1 MTGYHAVLLQRHDVA
16 DREAAAAKILRAA
29 DVEGFIQLVQ
39 PVLRIAPA
47 VEAARVDGGVIFL
60 FNGKPLLCQIL
71 CVHKAELRRIIII
84 PKLIDY
90 KAVSGVT
97 EKRLFIVRRRKAVFD
112 RLPFGG
118 FHAEDAVKAADFL
131 RIERHG
137 LGVVRVKH
145 IHAHVPFHELQR
157 TLLCQRQHI
166 GIGVAVG
173 VHALNRDGRV
183 GDAAVVRRCDR
194 LRLLHGDLLH
204 RPGCK
209 ALRLL
214 VQPALLADFRVMAV
228 DIRNQGG

>member
-1 MTGYHAVLLQRHDVA
+1 MTGYHAVLLQRYDVA
-16 DREAAAAKILRAA
+16 DGEAVAAKILRAA
-29 DVEGFIQLVQ
+29 DVEGLIQRVQ
-39 PVLRIAPA
+39 AVLRIAPM
-47 VEAARVDGGVIFL
+47 VEAARVDGGVISL

-71 CVHKAELRRIIII
+71 GVHKANLRRIIII
-84 PKLIDY
+84 PKLIDG
-90 KAVSGVT
+90 KAVGGVV
-97 EKRLFIVRRRKAVFD
+97 EECFFIVLRREAVFD

-118 FHAEDAVKAADFL
+118 FHAEDAVKAADIL

-145 IHAHVPFHELQR
+145 IHAYIPFHELQR

-173 VHALNRDGRV
+173 VHALNRNRRV

-204 RPGCK
+204 RLGGK

-214 VQPALLADFRVMAV
+214 IQPALLADFRVMAV

>member
-16 DREAAAAKILRAA
+16 DGQAVTAKILRAA
-29 DVEGFIQLVQ
+29 DVEGLIQLVQ

-47 VEAARVDGGVIFL
+47 VEAARVDGGVISL
-60 FNGKPLLCQIL
+60 FNGKPLLLQIL
-71 CVHKAELRRIIII
+71 GVHKAKLRRIIII
-84 PKLIDY
+84 PKLIDG
-90 KAVSGVT
+90 KAVGRVT
-97 EKRLFIVRRRKAVFD
+97 EKRLFIVRRCEAVFD

-118 FHAEDAVKAADFL
+118 FHAEDAVKAADIL
-131 RIERHG
+131 RIESHG

-145 IHAHVPFHELQR
+145 IHAYIPFHELQR
-157 TLLCQRQHI
+157 ALLCQRQHI

-173 VHALNRDGRV
+173 VHALNRNRRV

-204 RPGCK
+204 RLGGK

-214 VQPALLADFRVMAV
+214 IQPALLADFRVMAV

>member
-16 DREAAAAKILRAA
+16 DGQAVAAKILRAA
-29 DVEGFIQLVQ
+29 EVEGLIQLVQ

-47 VEAARVDGGVIFL
+47 VKVSHIDGGVVITL
-60 FNGKPLLCQIL
+60 YGKPLLLQIL
-71 CVHKAELRRIIII
+71 GVHKAKLRRIIII
-84 PKLIDY
+84 PKLIDG
-90 KAVSGVT
+90 KAVGGVT
-97 EKRLFIVRRRKAVFD
+97 EERLFIVLRRKAVFD

-131 RIERHG
+131 RIEGHG

-173 VHALNRDGRV
+173 VHALNRNHRV

-204 RPGCK
+204 RLGGK
-209 ALRLL
+209 ALRLP
-214 VQPALLADFRVMAV
+214 VQPALLADFRIMTV

>member
-16 DREAAAAKILRAA
+16 DGQAVAAKILRSA
-29 DVEGFIQLVQ
+29 DVEGLIQHVQ

-47 VEAARVDGGVIFL
+47 VEVSRVDGGVIL
-60 FNGKPLLCQIL
+60 PSGGKPLLLQIL
-71 CVHKAELRRIIII
+71 GVHKAELRRVVAA
-84 PKLIDY
+84 PELVDY
-90 KAVSGVT
+90 KAVGGVV
-97 EKRLFIVRRRKAVFD
+97 EERLFIVRRCKAVFD

-118 FHAEDAVKAADFL
+118 FHSEDTVKAADFL
-131 RIERHG
+131 CIEGHG
-137 LGVVRVKH
+137 LCVVGVKH
-145 IHAHVPFHELQR
+145 IHAYIPFHELQR

-173 VHALNRDGRV
+173 VHALNRNRRV
-183 GDAAVVRRCDR
+183 GDAAVIRHCDR

-204 RPGCK
+204 RLGGK

-214 VQPALLADFRVMAV
+214 IQPALLADFRVMAV

>member
-16 DREAAAAKILRAA
+16 DRQAVAAKILRAA
-29 DVEGFIQLVQ
+29 DVEGLIQLVQ

-47 VEAARVDGGVIFL
+47 VEAARVDGGVILL
-60 FNGKPLLCQIL
+60 FNGKPLLRQIL
-71 CVHKAELRRIIII
+71 GVHKAELRRVVAA
-84 PKLIDY
+84 PELVDY
-90 KAVSGVT
+90 KAVGGVV
-97 EKRLFIVRRRKAVFD
+97 EKRLFIVRRCEAVFD

-118 FHAEDAVKAADFL
+118 FHTEDAVKAADFL
-131 RIERHG
+131 CIEGHG

-173 VHALNRDGRV
+173 VHALNRNRRV
-183 GDAAVVRRCDR
+183 GHFSVVRRCDR
-194 LRLLHGDLLH
+194 LRLLHGDILH
-204 RPGCK
+204 RLGGK
-209 ALRLL
+209 TLRLP

>member
-16 DREAAAAKILRAA
+16 DREAVAAKILRAA

-47 VEAARVDGGVIFL
+47 VKVSRVDGGVISL
-60 FNGKPLLCQIL
+60 FNGKPLLRQIL
-71 CVHKAELRRIIII
+71 GVHKAELRRIIII
-84 PKLIDY
+84 PKLIDG
-90 KAVSGVT
+90 KAVGGVV
-97 EKRLFIVRRRKAVFD
+97 EERLFIVRRREAVFD
-112 RLPFGG
+112 RLPFGD
-118 FHAEDAVKAADFL
+118 FHSEDAVKAADFL
-131 RIERHG
+131 CIEGHG

-173 VHALNRDGRV
+173 VHALNRNRRV

-194 LRLLHGDLLH
+194 LRLLHGNLLH
-204 RPGCK
+204 RLGGK

>member
-16 DREAAAAKILRAA
+16 DGQAVTAKILRSAE
-29 DVEGFIQLVQ
+29 VEGLIQHVQ

-47 VEAARVDGGVIFL
+47 VEVSRVDGGVISL
-60 FNGKPLLCQIL
+60 FNGKPLLLQIL
-71 CVHKAELRRIIII
+71 GVHKAELRRIIII
-84 PKLIDY
+84 PKLIDG
-90 KAVSGVT
+90 KAVGGVV
-97 EKRLFIVRRRKAVFD
+97 EERLFIVLRRKAVFD

-131 RIERHG
+131 RIENHG
-137 LGVVRVKH
+137 LGVVGVKH
-145 IHAHVPFHELQR
+145 IHAYIPFHELQR
-157 TLLCQRQHI
+157 ALFCQRQHI

-173 VHALNRDGRV
+173 VHALNRNRRV

-194 LRLLHGDLLH
+194 LQLLHGDLLH
-204 RPGCK
+204 RLGGK

-214 VQPALLADFRVMAV
+214 IQPALLADFRVMAV

>member
-16 DREAAAAKILRAA
+16 DGQAVTAKILRAA
-29 DVEGFIQLVQ
+29 DVEGLIQCVQ

-47 VEAARVDGGVIFL
+47 VEAARVDGGVVITL
-60 FNGKPLLCQIL
+60 YGKPLLLQIL
-71 CVHKAELRRIIII
+71 GVHKAELRRIVV
-84 PKLIDY
+84 
-90 KAVSGVT
+90 VSELVDGKGICGIF
-97 EKRLFIVRRRKAVFD
+97 EERLLVVLRRKAFLD

-118 FHAEDAVKAADFL
+118 FHAEDAVKAADIL
-131 RIERHG
+131 CIERHG

-157 TLLCQRQHI
+157 ALFCQRQHI

-173 VHALNRDGRV
+173 VHALNRNRRV

-204 RPGCK
+204 RLGGK

-214 VQPALLADFRVMAV
+214 IQPALLADFRVMAV

>member
-16 DREAAAAKILRAA
+16 DGQAVAAKILRAA
-29 DVEGFIQLVQ
+29 DIEGFIQRVQ
-39 PVLRIAPA
+39 AVLRIAPA
-47 VEAARVDGGVIFL
+47 VEAARVDGGVVITL
-60 FNGKPLLCQIL
+60 YGKPLLLQIL
-71 CVHKAELRRIIII
+71 GVHKAELRRIIII
-84 PKLIDY
+84 PKLIDG
-90 KAVSGVT
+90 KAVGGVT
-97 EKRLFIVRRRKAVFD
+97 EERLFIVRRCEAVFD

-145 IHAHVPFHELQR
+145 IHAYILFHELQR
-157 TLLCQRQHI
+157 ALLCQRQHI

-173 VHALNRDGRV
+173 VHALNRNRRV

-204 RPGCK
+204 RLGGK

-214 VQPALLADFRVMAV
+214 IQPALLADFRIMAV